1 MRTHPHPRRAARA
14 AGPVVAV
21 LVLGSACGAD
31 SGAADAGPA
40 PLSDETYQRVLEQ
53 GVDPALV
60 YTVRLP
66 GFELAEQSA
75 GVLGESDYGATYLP
89 SDPPYTAEVSLEVR
103 AGEYDDARC
112 ERDPL
117 RGPTG
122 AAPVAVE
129 SCEPEADGW
138 YRTGGDRHEYVAART
153 GHHLV
158 LSGPAEAVDR
168 EALKTAALDARPQ
181 EGAGLSPTQPSSPPT
196 RGDLPTTGDG
206 APVDPHGTSRPGG

>member
-1 MRTHPHPRRAARA
+1 MRLTCRPL
-14 AGPVVAV
+14 AV
-21 LVLGSACGAD
+21 LVLPVLVLSTGCGAD
-31 SGAADAGPA
+31 DGGAGDGPG
-40 PLSDETYQRVLEQ
+40 PLSDDTYERVLGQ
-53 GVDPALV
+53 GVDRALV
-60 YTVRLP
+60 YTVELP

-75 GVLGESDYGATYLP
+75 GVLGDSDYGATYLP
-89 SDPPYTAEVSLEVR
+89 ADPPYSAEVSLEVR

-138 YRTGGDRHEYVAART
+138 YRTGGDRHEYVAARP
-153 GHHLV
+153 GHHVV
-158 LSGPAEAVDR
+158 LGGPAEAVDR
-168 EALKTAALDARPQ
+168 ETLTAAALDARPRA
-181 EGAGLSPTQPSSPPT
+181 GAGVSPTQPSTPPT

-206 APVDPHGTSRPGG
+206 APVDPHGTDRPGG

>member
-1 MRTHPHPRRAARA
+1 M
-14 AGPVVAV
+14 
-21 LVLGSACGAD
+21 
-31 SGAADAGPA
+31 
-40 PLSDETYQRVLEQ
+40 
-53 GVDPALV
+53 
-60 YTVRLP
+60 YTVELP

-75 GVLGESDYGATYLP
+75 GVLGESGYGATYLP
-89 SDPPYTAEVSLEVR
+89 TDPPHTAEVSLEVR
-103 AGEYDDARC
+103 VGEYDDARC

-138 YRTGGDRHEYVAART
+138 YRTGGDRHEYVAARA
-153 GHHLV
+153 GHHVV
-158 LSGPAEAVDR
+158 LGAPAEALDR
-168 EALKTAALDARPQ
+168 ETLSAAALDARPQ
-181 EGAGLSPTQPSSPPT
+181 EGTAASPTRPSSPPL